1 MCVSKKEGGGVDV
14 ILSSYHASPAFTS
27 YVIPRVSNRIGLLV
41 AVVIV
46 VVIVVVVMQYAY
58 NGVLSIFIVLA
69 VA

>member
-1 MCVSKKEGGGVDV
+1 VSKKEGGGVDV

-46 VVIVVVVMQYAY
+46 VVIVVVMQYAY